1 MGDLDCSFERM
12 NDRFLDF
19 VDDTWK
25 GENEVSEQ
33 WIKLG
38 FSEQLVANC
47 SPKFNEF
54 CLEQR
59 TKSPL
64 DIDYYYQQLENS
76 IQKFQE
82 YLLSEVQQ
90 ELSFLKKEAASGLF
104 LSRDELRSF
113 SNLVITIQK
122 KNMPIKV
129 EDVKMKTVKP
139 NLKETKISMFFL
151 ALGVFLGSGFILLRS
166 SLEKD

>member
-1 MGDLDCSFERM
+1 M

-25 GENEVSEQ
+25 SPEKNEVSEQ

-90 ELSFLKKEAASGLF
+90 ELSFFK
-104 LSRDELRSF
+104 RQPQ
-113 SNLVITIQK
+113 VIFF
-122 KNMPIKV
+122 IK
-129 EDVKMKTVKP
+129 
-139 NLKETKISMFFL
+139 
-151 ALGVFLGSGFILLRS
+151 R
-166 SLEKD
+166 

>member
-1 MGDLDCSFERM
+1 MDQAC
-12 NDRFLDF
+12 
-19 VDDTWK
+19 
-25 GENEVSEQ
+25 
-33 WIKLG
+33 I
-38 FSEQLVANC
+38 EQLVANC

-90 ELSFLKKEAASGLF
+90 ELSFFKKVTSGLF

-122 KNMPIKV
+122 KICQLRL
-129 EDVKMKTVKP
+129 KM
-139 NLKETKISMFFL
+139 LK
-151 ALGVFLGSGFILLRS
+151 
-166 SLEKD
+166 